1 MDNNADAARR
11 GNGHKG
17 ARGLEEAGAND
28 GNGHNTNLRAGSGV
42 WRDANVRNNLNFIV
56 GA

>member
-1 MDNNADAARR
+1 MDNNADDARR